1 MTHSCPSAT
10 TLSAWLDDELDASES
25 LPIRNHLESC
35 AACREQVVG
44 WMQAV
49 SGLPAAEARD
59 TAVLLP
65 RPLGEGRG
73 EGATNCV
80 DEEILVSYAEAEMT
94 AAEAALAEQHLRQ
107 CTHCVREIQRLI
119 HLRMAMESP
128 PQKAEI
134 SSLASSLSLWERACP
149 EPLDAARD
157 RLVEGV
163 GVRGQALLA
172 RCREWIEW
180 ISATSAKPWPALGAV
195 AATALLV
202 LVIVRLLPGGAE
214 VQFRGVPRSAKVQVI
229 ADNVIARARPSDEE
243 PIVATLGRGTQA
255 TQLEESGGWTRI
267 ELPDGRRVW
276 VQSQVVMPLHDSR
289 P

>member
-10 TLSAWLDDELDASES
+10 TLSAWLDDELDVGES
-25 LPIRNHLESC
+25 LLIRSHLQEC

-44 WMQAV
+44 WTHAV
-49 SGLPAAEARD
+49 SKLPAAEAKG
-59 TAVLLP
+59 AAALLP

-73 EGATNCV
+73 EGVTGCL
-80 DEEILVSYAEAEMT
+80 DEETLVAYSEAELT
-94 AAEAALAEQHLRQ
+94 AAEAALTEQHLRQ
-107 CTHCVREIQRLI
+107 CTHCVSEVQGLIQIR
-119 HLRMAMESP
+119 RAMESP

-134 SSLASSLSLWERACP
+134 RSLASAERPALSS
-149 EPLDAARD
+149 
-157 RLVEGV
+157 VEGV
-163 GVRGQALLA
+163 GVRARALLA

-195 AATALLV
+195 AVTALLV
-202 LVIVRLLPGGAE
+202 LVIVRFLPGGAD
-214 VQFRGVPRSAKVQVI
+214 VQFRGIPGPVKVEVI
-229 ADNVIARARPSDEE
+229 ANSVIARARPSDAE

-255 TQLEESGGWTRI
+255 TQLEQSGGWTRI

-276 VQSQVVMPLHDSR
+276 VRSQAVTPLRGSA